1 MRRRTSLRWGRKGPH
16 YAEQPTAVEGGTQ
29 HVESCT
35 YLAHGFHVFVLPLQL
50 FKVLAHLRLLIQ
62 FGRRH
67 GTRWCSHTASATPG
81 PTLRCTWPVTREFTG
96 HEASLLPVPLSG
108 HRDSTQ
114 DKARDRRLPA
124 QPWAAL
130 VPQGT
135 STVQGTRAPT
145 RPREIGRTTVEQ
157 SVPGDAWCELDRAKP
172 LHLPHCEQ
180 HSKWMHI
187 FCDDWLIGVCFL
199 KIVGLAVCRGAQSI
213 ATTLRATCLR
223 NVCRFSGA
231 LHQCVQ
237 SDPAQSPCMVLTAF
251 AMAS

>member
-1 MRRRTSLRWGRKGPH
+1 M
-16 YAEQPTAVEGGTQ
+16 
-29 HVESCT
+29 ESCT

-96 HEASLLPVPLSG
+96 HEALLLPVPLSG

-145 RPREIGRTTVEQ
+145 RPRGNR
-157 SVPGDAWCELDRAKP
+157 PHNRRAKRARRCVVRAGQSEAVAP
-172 LHLPHCEQ
+172 ATLCEQ

-237 SDPAQSPCMVLTAF
+237 QIPRSRRAWCSQPLRWPVESRGAPDL
-251 AMAS
+251 